1 MNQKVILCYGDSNT
15 HGMTPITDALAPV
28 RGRYSRDV
36 RWPGVVQ
43 KLLGDAVV
51 IIEEGLPGRTT
62 CVDDPVKG
70 APKNGLT
77 YLRPCLDSH
86 FPVDII
92 VLMLGT
98 NDLKAHFARSPEDIA
113 AGIETL
119 LDGITEAQVGRDGK
133 QPTILLVAPT
143 PILEIGEEEASF
155 KGGAEKSHHLA
166 TLYAAIAERRG
177 LAFFD
182 AGSVIEVSTV
192 DGIHFEPEAH
202 QRLGE
207 AIANEIGKILP

>member
-15 HGMTPITDALAPV
+15 HGMTPIADALAPV
-28 RGRYSRDV
+28 RGRYGRDV

-43 KLLGDAVV
+43 KLLDDAVA

-62 CVDDPVKG
+62 CVDDPIKG

-86 FPVDII
+86 FPIDII

-98 NDLKAHFARSPEDIA
+98 NDLKAHFARSPEDIT

-119 LDGITEAQVGRDGK
+119 LDGITEAQIGRDGK
-133 QPTILLVAPT
+133 QPKILLVAPP
-143 PILEIGEEEASF
+143 PILEIGAEESAF
-155 KGGAEKSHHLA
+155 KGGAEKSRHLA
-166 TLYAAIAERRG
+166 ALYAAIAERRG

-207 AIANEIGKILP
+207 ALVQQLDSMMA